1 MIINRREAVGNV
13 NGLAKTCS
21 EPSVFRSAK
30 EPKEVRESVFMRYG
44 EGIAAAVCGVLTL
57 VAWLGESRL
66 GWVSTLL
73 YLLAYAVGGYA
84 KGKEGILT
92 LSQER
97 KLDVNLLMIIA
108 ALGAAAI
115 GYWLEGAVLIFIFA
129 LSGAMER
136 VAEGKSRKDLSSLM
150 EMKPETALR
159 VDGQRQQVVP
169 IEELRIGDRVLIRPG
184 SRIPVDGRVI
194 EGRSAVNQAS
204 ITGESLPVDKGE
216 GDEVFAGT
224 MNGRGSLLVEVTRL
238 ADESLFSKII
248 RLVEKA
254 QNEVPRSQRVIERLE
269 RWYVTSVLVVTG
281 ILMTVPP
288 LLFSWNWS
296 DAFYRAMV
304 FLVVASPCAVMAS
317 IMPAVLSAMSNG
329 ARKGVLFKGSMVLE
343 GLSGVK
349 VVAFDKTGTL
359 TEGRLQ
365 VTDVIPVAG
374 EYGEEE
380 ILRIAATIE
389 SVSEH
394 PIAQA
399 IVAQA
404 RQRGMELKRPS
415 RFESMPG
422 KGVVAE
428 WNGGTWKVGKPAF
441 VEGGELAGENGRII
455 DRLDREGKTVVG
467 IASEEGVVGWI
478 ALQDRIRPEAKAAV
492 SRLKRMG
499 IRVVMLTGDRR
510 STGEAIGNRIGVD
523 EVHAELLPEDKV
535 RLIQELEKKYGR
547 VAMAGDGVND
557 APALATASV
566 GIAMGRAGTDVA
578 LDVAD
583 VVLMND
589 DLDRVATTLSLG
601 RRTRNIIVQ
610 NLVFASLVIFSL
622 ILANFGG
629 HISLPFGVVGHE
641 GSTILVILNG
651 LRLLR

>member
-1 MIINRREAVGNV
+1 M

-21 EPSVFRSAK
+21 EPAMLKGVSGR
-30 EPKEVRESVFMRYG
+30 EEVHRESLLSRYG
-44 EGIAAAVCGVLTL
+44 EGIAAAACGLFTL
-57 VAWLGESRL
+57 IAWLSESAL
-66 GWVSTLL
+66 GWGSTLL
-73 YLLAYAVGGYA
+73 YVLAYGIGGFA
-84 KGKEGILT
+84 KGREGILT
-92 LSQER
+92 LTQER

-108 ALGAAAI
+108 AIGAAAI

-136 VAEGKSRKDLSSLM
+136 VAEARSKRDLSSLM
-150 EMKPETALR
+150 EMKPEMALR
-159 VDGQRQQVVP
+159 VDGQGGQRVVP
-169 IEELRIGDRVLIRPG
+169 IEELRIGDSVLIRPG
-184 SRIPVDGRVI
+184 SRIPVDGRVV

-216 GDEVFAGT
+216 GDEVYAGT

-254 QNEVPRSQRVIERLE
+254 QKEVPQSQRVIERLE
-269 RWYVTSVLVVTG
+269 KWYVSAVLLATG
-281 ILMTVPP
+281 LLMTVPP
-288 LLFSWNWS
+288 LLFSWSWS
-296 DAFYRAMV
+296 GSFYRAMV

-317 IMPAVLSAMSNG
+317 IMPTVLSAMSNG

-343 GLSGVK
+343 GLAGVK

-365 VTDVIPVAG
+365 VTDVIPVDQ
-374 EYGEEE
+374 YGEEE
-380 ILRIAATIE
+380 LLRIAASIE

-399 IVAQA
+399 IVAEA
-404 RQRGMELKRPS
+404 RRRGMDLQRPAL
-415 RFESMPG
+415 FESMTG
-422 KGVVAE
+422 RGVVADWAGE
-428 WNGGTWKVGKPAF
+428 RWKVGKPSF
-441 VEGGELAGENGRII
+441 VSEGELDEENARMI
-455 DRLDREGKTVVG
+455 DRLEGDGKTVIG
-467 IASEEGVVGWI
+467 IASGGGVVGWI
-478 ALQDRIRPEAKAAV
+478 ALQDRVRPEAKAAV

-510 STGEAIGNRIGVD
+510 STGEAIGAQVGVD

-589 DLDRVATTLSLG
+589 DLDRVATALSLG
-601 RRTRNIIVQ
+601 RRARTVIVQ
-610 NLVFASLVIFSL
+610 NLAFASLVILSL

-629 HISLPFGVVGHE
+629 HITLPFGVVGHE

>member
-1 MIINRREAVGNV
+1 M
-13 NGLAKTCS
+13 NGVAKTYS
-21 EPSVFRSAK
+21 KPSVFRPVARPDK
-30 EPKEVRESVFMRYG
+30 EPRESVFSKYG
-44 EGIAAAVCGVLTL
+44 EGIAAAACGLFTL
-57 VAWLGESRL
+57 IAWLGGSAL

-73 YLLAYAVGGYA
+73 YVLAYVIGGYA
-84 KGKEGILT
+84 KGREGILS
-92 LSQER
+92 LVRER

-136 VAEGKSRKDLSSLM
+136 VAEGKSKKDLSSLM
-150 EMKPETALR
+150 EMKPETALL
-159 VDGQRQQVVP
+159 VDGQEQREVS
-169 IEELRIGDRVLIRPG
+169 IEELRVGDCVLIRPG
-184 SRIPVDGRVI
+184 SRIPVDGKVI
-194 EGRSAVNQAS
+194 EGRSEVNQAS
-204 ITGESLPVDKGE
+204 ITGESLPVDKKE

-254 QNEVPRSQRVIERLE
+254 QNEVPHSQRVIEKME
-269 RWYVTSVLVVTG
+269 RWYVSTVLVVTV
-281 ILMTVPP
+281 ILMLVPP
-288 LLFSWNWS
+288 LLFSWTWS
-296 DAFYRAMV
+296 DSFYRAMV

-317 IMPAVLSAMSNG
+317 IMPTVLSAMSNG
-329 ARKGVLFKGSMVLE
+329 ARKGVLLKGSMVLE
-343 GLSGVK
+343 GLAGVK

-365 VTDVIPVAG
+365 VTDVIPVG

-399 IVAQA
+399 IVAKA
-404 RQRGMELKRPS
+404 RERGMEIPRPS
-415 RFESMPG
+415 RFESMTG
-422 KGVVAE
+422 HGVVAE
-428 WNGGTWKVGKPAF
+428 WAGETWKVGKPAF
-441 VEGGELAGENGRII
+441 VTDGELTGENGRII
-455 DRLDREGKTVVG
+455 EQLGNDGKTVIG
-467 IASEEGVVGWI
+467 IASSEGVVGWI
-478 ALQDRIRPEAKAAV
+478 ALQDRIRPEAKEAV
-492 SRLKRMG
+492 ARLKRMG

-510 STGEAIGNRIGVD
+510 STGEAIGARGGVD

-535 RLIQELEKKYGR
+535 RMVKELSEKYGR
-547 VAMAGDGVND
+547 VAMVGDGVND

-566 GIAMGRAGTDVA
+566 GIAMGRAGSDVA

-589 DLDRVATTLSLG
+589 DLDRVATILSLG
-601 RRTRNIIVQ
+601 RRARTVIAQ
-610 NLVFASLVIFSL
+610 NLAFASLVIFSL

>member
-1 MIINRREAVGNV
+1 M

-21 EPSVFRSAK
+21 EPSVFRPAGRP
-30 EPKEVRESVFMRYG
+30 EEEHRESVFSRYG
-44 EGIAAAVCGVLTL
+44 EGIAAAACGVFTL
-57 VAWLGESRL
+57 VAWLGESAL

-73 YLLAYAVGGYA
+73 YVLAYVIGGYA
-84 KGKEGILT
+84 KGREGILT
-92 LSQER
+92 LTQER

-108 ALGAAAI
+108 AMGAAAI

-136 VAEGKSRKDLSSLM
+136 VAEAKSRKDLSSLM

-159 VDGQRQQVVP
+159 VDGQGERVVP
-169 IEELRIGDRVLIRPG
+169 IEELRVGDCVLIRPG
-184 SRIPVDGRVI
+184 SRIPVDGKVI

-216 GDEVFAGT
+216 GDEVYAGT

-238 ADESLFSKII
+238 AEESLFSKII

-254 QNEVPRSQRVIERLE
+254 QSEVPHSQQVIERME
-269 RWYVTSVLVVTG
+269 RWYVSSVLAVTG

-296 DAFYRAMV
+296 DSFYRAMV

-317 IMPAVLSAMSNG
+317 IMPTVLSAMSNG

-343 GLSGVK
+343 GLAGVK

-365 VTDVIPVAG
+365 VTDVIPVG

-399 IVAQA
+399 IVAKA
-404 RQRGMELKRPS
+404 RERGMELQRPS
-415 RFESMPG
+415 LFESMTG
-422 KGVVAE
+422 SGVVAE
-428 WNGGTWKVGKPAF
+428 WAGVRWKVGKPAF
-441 VEGGELAGENGRII
+441 VAGGELTEENGRII
-455 DRLDREGKTVVG
+455 GRLEKDGKTVIG
-467 IASEEGVVGWI
+467 IACDQGVVGWI
-478 ALQDRIRPEAKAAV
+478 ALQDRIRPEAKDAV

-510 STGEAIGNRIGVD
+510 STAEAIGAPVGVD

-535 RLIQELEKKYGR
+535 RMIKELEKKYGR

-566 GIAMGRAGTDVA
+566 GIAMGRAGSDVA

-589 DLDRVATTLSLG
+589 NLDRVATTLSLG
-601 RRTRNIIVQ
+601 RRARTVIVQ
-610 NLVFASLVIFSL
+610 NLAFASLVIFSL